1 MRIPDTGAGEKPR
14 SFVVEGKRISVAE
27 IVSQRVEEAFEDE
40 QQRRCFRVKGDD
52 GATYVLSYIQQAG
65 QWYLE

>member
-1 MRIPDTGAGEKPR
+1 MPDTGAGEKPR

-40 QQRRCFRVKGDD
+40 QQRLCFRVKGDD